1 MPRVKI
7 FFQRRGRRESRRKT
21 SIFAFPPRPSASSA
35 FHAFFVFSALLLIEP
50 AALAA
55 EPAATLYTQHCAAC
69 HGTDRLGGTGPAL
82 LPENLERLRKPQAIQ
97 TIADGRAATQM
108 PGFAQ
113 KLSKEEVQLLADF
126 IYTAPA
132 SVPKFGLEEISATRI
147 VHHAAGSLPDKPVFK
162 ADLLNLF
169 VVVETGDH
177 HATILDGDKFEPIH
191 RFQTRFALHGG
202 PKFTPD
208 GRYVYFA
215 SRDGWISKFDI
226 WNLKTTHEIR
236 AGINTR
242 NLAVS
247 GDGRH
252 VIVGNYLPHTLVVLD
267 ATDLKPLKLISV
279 RDKTGKSSRVSAVYD
294 AAPRKS
300 FIAALKDLKEVWEIP
315 YGDDAEPIYEG
326 LVHDY
331 QYKEAVAAKGPFP
344 IRSIALEDYLDDFYF
359 DQSYT
364 HLMGASREG
373 GKGQV
378 VNLNVRR
385 KIADLDLPGMPHL
398 GSGITWE
405 HEGRPVM
412 ATPNLKAGA
421 ISIIDMKNWQ
431 VIKRIDTL
439 GPGFFMRSHENT
451 PYAWT
456 DNFMSPAKDTLQV
469 IDKRTLEIVRSL
481 TPAPGKTAAHVEF
494 TRDGKY
500 ALVSLWEKDGALV
513 VYDAATFKEIKRLP
527 MSKPSGKYNVY
538 NKTTRS
544 AGTSH

>member
-1 MPRVKI
+1 M
-7 FFQRRGRRESRRKT
+7 RKLAQ
-21 SIFAFPPRPSASSA
+21 AFCVLLAPTLLVAGPAHGAAPT
-35 FHAFFVFSALLLIEP
+35 ALYP
-50 AALAA
+50 
-55 EPAATLYTQHCAAC
+55 QHCASC
-69 HGTDRLGGTGPAL
+69 HGAERLGGTGPAL
-82 LPENLERLRKPQAIQ
+82 LPENLERLRKPQAAKV
-97 TIADGRAATQM
+97 IAEGRAASQM
-108 PGFAQ
+108 PGF
-113 KLSKEEVQLLADF
+113 KDRLTPEEIAALADF
-126 IYTAPA
+126 VYTAPA
-132 SVPKFGLEEISATRI
+132 SVPAWGLPEIEASRL
-147 VHHAAGSLPDKPVFK
+147 VHVKAGSLPDKPAFK

-177 HATILDGDKFEPIH
+177 HATILDGDSFNPIH
-191 RFQTRFALHGG
+191 RFRTRFALHGG

-215 SRDGWISKFDI
+215 SRDGWISRFDI

-247 GDGRH
+247 GDGRY
-252 VIVGNYLPHTLVVLD
+252 VVVGNYLPQTLVVLD
-267 ATDLKPLKLISV
+267 AADLKPLKLIEAKDDS
-279 RDKTGKSSRVSAVYD
+279 GKRSRVSAVYD

-300 FIAALKDLKEVWEIP
+300 FIAALKDVKEVWEIP
-315 YGDDAEPIYEG
+315 YTDDHEPVFQG

-331 QYKEAVAAKGPFP
+331 PMAEGLAEKTPFP
-344 IRSIALEDYLDDFYF
+344 VRRIPVEDYLDDFYF
-359 DQSYT
+359 DQPYA

-378 VNLNVRR
+378 VNLDARIKV
-385 KIADLDLPGMPHL
+385 ADLDIPGMPHL

-405 HEGRPVM
+405 YRGRPVM
-412 ATPNLKAGA
+412 ATPNLKSGV
-421 ISIIDMKNWQ
+421 ISIIDMKKWE
-431 VIKRIDTL
+431 VIKRIDTR

-456 DNFMSPAKDTLQV
+456 DNFMSPAKDTLTI
-469 IDKRTLEIVRSL
+469 IDKRTLEVVRNL
-481 TPAPGKTAAHVEF
+481 TPEPGKTAAHVEF

-500 ALVSLWEKDGALV
+500 ALVSIWEMDGALI
-513 VYDAATFKEIKRLP
+513 VYDAATFQEIKRLP

>member
-1 MPRVKI
+1 MK
-7 FFQRRGRRESRRKT
+7 SLC
-21 SIFAFPPRPSASSA
+21 FAFCISPTILMMASSA
-35 FHAFFVFSALLLIEP
+35 LATEP
-50 AALAA
+50 VAAV
-55 EPAATLYTQHCAAC
+55 YGQHCASC
-69 HGTDRLGGTGPAL
+69 HGSDRLGGSGPAL
-82 LPENLERLRKPQAIQ
+82 LPENLERLRKPEAQKV
-97 TIADGRAATQM
+97 IANGRAATQM
-108 PGFAQ
+108 AAFGD
-113 KLSKEEVQLLADF
+113 KLSAADILAVADF
-126 IYTAPA
+126 IYTQPA
-132 SVPKFGLEEISATRI
+132 SVPAWGLNEINASRI
-147 VHHAAGSLPDKPVFK
+147 EHYKAGSLPDKPAFK

-177 HATILDGDKFEPIH
+177 HATILDGDTFKPIH

-247 GDGRH
+247 GDGRY
-252 VIVGNYLPHTLVVLD
+252 VIVGNYLPHTLVILD
-267 ATDLKPLKLISV
+267 AIDLKPLKLIEAKDV
-279 RDKTGKSSRVSAVYD
+279 TGKSSRVSAVYD

-300 FIAALKDLKEVWEIP
+300 FIAALKDVKEVWEIP
-315 YGDDAEPIYEG
+315 YTEDHEPIYPG
-326 LVHDY
+326 LVHDFRMA
-331 QYKEAVAAKGPFP
+331 ESLADKGPFP
-344 IRSIALEDYLDDFYF
+344 IRRIPLEDYLDDFYF

-364 HLMGASREG
+364 HLMGASRDG

-378 VNLNVRR
+378 INLDARTKV
-385 KIADLDLPGMPHL
+385 ADLDLPGMPHL

-405 HEGRPVM
+405 YQGRPVM
-412 ATPNLKAGA
+412 ATPNLKSGVV
-421 ISIIDMKNWQ
+421 SVIDMKTWQ

-439 GPGFFMRSHENT
+439 GPGFFMRSHEDT

-456 DNFMSPAKDTLQV
+456 DNFMSPAKDTLTI
-469 IDKRTLEIVRSL
+469 IDKRTLEIVRNL

-500 ALVSLWEKDGALV
+500 ALVSIWEMDGALII
-513 VYDAATFKEIKRLP
+513 YDAATFREITRIP

>member
-1 MPRVKI
+1 M
-7 FFQRRGRRESRRKT
+7 RR
-21 SIFAFPPRPSASSA
+21 
-35 FHAFFVFSALLLIEP
+35 LLAVCLLAP
-50 AALAA
+50 AALALMPSA
-55 EPAATLYTQHCAAC
+55 SVAAPARVIYAQHCASC
-69 HGTDRLGGTGPAL
+69 HGADRLGNTGPAL
-82 LPENLERLRKPQAIQ
+82 LPENLERLRKPAALKVV
-97 TIADGRAATQM
+97 ADGRAASQM
-108 PGFAQ
+108 PGFKD
-113 KLSKEEVQLLADF
+113 KLSAAEIEAVTDLV
-126 IYTAPA
+126 YTAPA
-132 SVPKFGLEEISATRI
+132 SVPAWDLNEINASR
-147 VHHAAGSLPDKPVFK
+147 VQHHRAGSLPDKPAFK

-177 HATILDGDKFEPIH
+177 HATILDGDTFKPIH

-247 GDGRH
+247 GDGRY
-252 VIVGNYLPHTLVVLD
+252 VLVGNYLPQTLVVLD
-267 ATDLKPLKLISV
+267 ATDLKPVKLIEA
-279 RDKTGKSSRVSAVYD
+279 RDDTGKRSRVSAVYD

-300 FIAALKDLKEVWEIP
+300 FIAALKDVKEVWEIP
-315 YGDDAEPIYEG
+315 YTDDHAPIYPG

-331 QYKEAVAAKGPFP
+331 RMAEALADTGPFP
-344 IRSIALEDYLDDFYF
+344 IRRIPLVDYLDDFYF

-364 HLMGASREG
+364 HLMGASRDG

-378 VNLNVRR
+378 VNLDARTKV
-385 KIADLDLPGMPHL
+385 ADLDLPGMPHL
-398 GSGITWE
+398 GSGITWDYQ
-405 HEGRPVM
+405 GRPVM
-412 ATPNLKAGA
+412 ATPNLKSGV
-421 ISIIDMKNWQ
+421 ISIIDMKTWQ

-456 DNFMSPAKDTLQV
+456 DNFMSPAKDTLMI
-469 IDKRTLEIVRSL
+469 IDKRTLEVVRKL

-494 TRDGKY
+494 TRDGRY
-500 ALVSLWEKDGALV
+500 ALVSIWEMDGTLI
-513 VYDAATFKEIKRLP
+513 VYDAATFEEVTRLP

>member
-1 MPRVKI
+1 MKSV
-7 FFQRRGRRESRRKT
+7 F
-21 SIFAFPPRPSASSA
+21 FAFCIAPTILMMASSA
-35 FHAFFVFSALLLIEP
+35 VG
-50 AALAA
+50 A
-55 EPAATLYTQHCAAC
+55 EPVAAVYAQHCASC
-69 HGTDRLGGTGPAL
+69 HGSDRLGGSAAA
-82 LPENLERLRKPQAIQ
+82 PENLERLRKPRPKVIANGRRH
-97 TIADGRAATQM
+97 ADGGRRQTLCRRILA
-108 PGFAQ
+108 
-113 KLSKEEVQLLADF
+113 VADF
-126 IYTAPA
+126 IYTQPA
-132 SVPKFGLEEISATRI
+132 SVPAWGLNEINASRI
-147 VHHAAGSLPDKPVFK
+147 EHYKAGSLPDKPAFK

-177 HATILDGDKFEPIH
+177 HATILDGDTFKPIH

-247 GDGRH
+247 GDGRY
-252 VIVGNYLPHTLVVLD
+252 VIVGNYLPHTLVILD
-267 ATDLKPLKLISV
+267 AIDLKPLKLIEAKDV
-279 RDKTGKSSRVSAVYD
+279 TGKSSRVSAVYD

-300 FIAALKDLKEVWEIP
+300 FIAALKDVKEVWEIP
-315 YGDDAEPIYEG
+315 YTEDHEPIYPG
-326 LVHDY
+326 LVHDFRMA
-331 QYKEAVAAKGPFP
+331 ESLADKGPFP
-344 IRSIALEDYLDDFYF
+344 IRRIPLEDYLDDFYF

-364 HLMGASREG
+364 HLMGASRDG

-378 VNLNVRR
+378 INLDARTKV
-385 KIADLDLPGMPHL
+385 ADLDLPGMPHL

-405 HEGRPVM
+405 YQGRPVM
-412 ATPNLKAGA
+412 ATPNLKSGVV
-421 ISIIDMKNWQ
+421 SVIDMKTWQ

-439 GPGFFMRSHENT
+439 GPGFFMRSHEDT

-456 DNFMSPAKDTLQV
+456 DNFMSPAKDTLTI
-469 IDKRTLEIVRSL
+469 IDKRTLEIVRNL

-500 ALVSLWEKDGALV
+500 ALVSIWEMEGALII
-513 VYDAATFKEIKRLP
+513 YDAATFREITRIP

-538 NKTTRS
+538 NKTMRS